1 MEIIIHLGHFQLIMG
16 IMRST
21 AWTCVYSVGH
31 PCGMATCFISSTL
44 LQGSGFP
51 SHIGWQS
58 HPVPA
63 NCFAKANPMCFKG
76 LLRPVNIPL
85 FRDLPNPLLP
95 RRQLPEEFVFL
106 GVTSLSS
113 ASPSGNPS
121 QWTPSHDIVWC
132 ACNNVGGANTKQ
144 CKFGTVGK
152 KGHQKRMNE

>member
-1 MEIIIHLGHFQLIMG
+1 MG

-85 FRDLPNPLLP
+85 FRDLPNPLP
-95 RRQLPEEFVFL
+95 RATATVPRVVDPAPERVRSI
-106 GVTSLSS
+106 GMRPPV
-113 ASPSGNPS
+113 
-121 QWTPSHDIVWC
+121 
-132 ACNNVGGANTKQ
+132 
-144 CKFGTVGK
+144 
-152 KGHQKRMNE
+152 